1 VGTAISNAAFN
12 PTEYRGLIA
21 FRQPYEISTTSY
33 ILPHCD
39 ARPTMYRFATDA
51 PIDLDEFRARL
62 RKMTDAQLLRYGKA
76 ARYMRSPTAYFGK
89 APRETF
95 VIQLW
100 ECRVEWKRRSVMQ
113 TPFEHDATNGRCVR
127 GRTG

>member
-21 FRQPYEISTTSY
+21 FQQPYEIPTTSY

-51 PIDLDEFRARL
+51 PLTSMSSVPVCENSRIDE
-62 RKMTDAQLLRYGKA
+62 G
-76 ARYMRSPTAYFGK
+76 
-89 APRETF
+89 
-95 VIQLW
+95 
-100 ECRVEWKRRSVMQ
+100 
-113 TPFEHDATNGRCVR
+113 N
-127 GRTG
+127 

>member
-1 VGTAISNAAFN
+1 
-12 PTEYRGLIA
+12 
-21 FRQPYEISTTSY
+21 
-33 ILPHCD
+33 
-39 ARPTMYRFATDA
+39 MYRFATDA